1 MIPAE
6 SIVHDD
12 VPPAPRPEPRSV
24 HVIAAGLVLAL
35 IGWAGLAWLVLN
47 TLPTVPN
54 RWLFFALL
62 QLALMG
68 TALPV
73 VQFLHQRFA
82 PRSGTA
88 DNPVVLIRQAAWVGL
103 FGTVCTWLRIPRL
116 LSIPLVLIILVALI
130 AIEFFFRLRERMEWR
145 PE

>member
-12 VPPAPRPEPRSV
+12 LPQTAADFGSIS
-24 HVIAAGLVLAL
+24 VIAAGVAL
-35 IGWAGLAWLVLN
+35 GVVGWAGLAWIILN

-62 QLALMG
+62 QLGLMG
-68 TALPV
+68 TSLPLI
-73 VQFLHQRFA
+73 QFLHRRFA
-82 PRSGTA
+82 PRAGTA
-88 DNPVVLIRQAAWVGL
+88 DDAVVLIRQAAWVGV
-103 FGTVCTWLRIPRL
+103 FGTVCAWLRIPRL
-116 LSIPLVLIILVALI
+116 LSIPLALIMLVALI
-130 AIEFFFRLRERMEWR
+130 AIEFFFRLRERMQWR